1 MLLSIS
7 SQYALELKQQL
18 KASAFKQGKIT
29 MSNQTNHLFRGRIQP
44 QVKNLRIPT
53 AKQPI
58 KVSGGTS
65 LAARLRQAKAAVR
78 KAKSAVSSAAS
89 SVVMS
94 AKRASVSTAGRK
106 VRAGIRAAKAATRQ
120 GKRNLRSMAN
130 SAKVTYGLT
139 TDFEKNYNS
148 KAYRKSLTHI
158 HAGWSKGNK
167 GGLVNPAISGP
178 LTRDQKLSNAKRV
191 TPLRVGM
198 FAAGM
203 GGVYA
208 GLAVR
213 AGKATASGAKSAAKA
228 VKTKGAA
235 GAISQG
241 YSNTQISANRLINK
255 LTGSKTSAL
264 KKRKLASAAVGK
276 RKEKVANRVKSVASA
291 VGKKMKSS
299 GMAGWSQKRIAAMKK
314 LWAGNKKSS
323 SNKPHPR
330 TAAHQK
336 RRGATNTKT
345 STSNK
350 VHPRTAAHNRRKAA
364 HRSRSK

>member
-1 MLLSIS
+1 MDS
-7 SQYALELKQQL
+7 
-18 KASAFKQGKIT
+18 
-29 MSNQTNHLFRGRIQP
+29 
-44 QVKNLRIPT
+44 
-53 AKQPI
+53 KQPI
-58 KVSGGTS
+58 TGGSSLGTS
-65 LAARLRQAKAAVR
+65 LAARLRQAKAAV
-78 KAKSAVSSAAS
+78 ASAASSAAS

-120 GKRNLRSMAN
+120 GQRNIRSMAN
-130 SAKVTYGLT
+130 SAKITYGLT

-148 KAYRKSLTHI
+148 KSYRKSLTHV
-158 HAGWSKGNK
+158 HAGWNKGNK
-167 GGLVNPAISGP
+167 GGIVNPAISGP